1 MSAVLRARSLEV
13 LREAQADSGAI
24 IASRA
29 FSQYDYCWFRDS
41 AFAAHALLVCGE
53 HERAGRFHRW
63 AADVVAREADTIS
76 RAIADARAGR
86 PVDGG
91 DILDARFRADG
102 TRGDEPWPNF
112 QLDGLGAWLWS
123 LREWVSAGLGD
134 AAGPLAGSLAGSAR
148 LAGEYLAALWDQPSF
163 DCWEENGGEI
173 HVSTL
178 AAVYAGL
185 VAAEDLAGGLEAGW
199 QAVAG
204 RVRDLALGA
213 GTVGAGPSGAGALG
227 AGPSGAGASGAG
239 ASGAGPSAPGSAGG
253 RLRKHLGSE
262 LVDGSLIWAGVPFS
276 LLKPDDPVMIATA
289 EAIAADLTGPTG
301 GIYRYLG
308 DTYYGGGEW
317 IPLAAHLGW
326 FWVRAG
332 RPEAARELLSWV
344 ESAATLDGLLPEQ
357 TLDAVQRPPY
367 VETWTRRW
375 GRVATPLTWS
385 HAAYLI
391 LDHELRSC
399 QPGSS

>member
-1 MSAVLRARSLEV
+1 MSRAALRARSLDV
-13 LREAQADSGAI
+13 LRDAQTESGAI

-41 AFAAHALLVCGE
+41 AFVAHALLVCGE

-63 AADVVAREADTIS
+63 AAGVVAREADTIS
-76 RAIADARAGR
+76 RAIADRYAGR
-86 PVDGG
+86 PVDAG
-91 DILDARFRADG
+91 DILDTRFRADG

-123 LREWVSAGLGD
+123 LREWARAGHD
-134 AAGPLAGSLAGSAR
+134 RPAGRLATSIGLAGD
-148 LAGEYLAALWDQPSF
+148 YLAALWDQPSY
-163 DCWEENGGEI
+163 DCWEENAGQV

-185 VAAEDLAGGLEAGW
+185 VAASELLGSPTFGD
-199 QAVAG
+199 VAG
-204 RVRDLALGA
+204 QARELALG
-213 GTVGAGPSGAGALG
+213 
-227 AGPSGAGASGAG
+227 
-239 ASGAGPSAPGSAGG
+239 PGVVDG

-262 LVDGSLIWAGVPFS
+262 LADGSLIWAGVPFG
-276 LLKPDDPVMIATA
+276 LLSPADPVMTATA
-289 EAIAADLTGPTG
+289 QAIAADLTGPTG

-326 FWVRAG
+326 YWAKAG
-332 RPEAARELLSWV
+332 QAEAARTLLTWV
-344 ESAATLDGLLPEQ
+344 ESAATSEGLLPEQ

-375 GRVATPLTWS
+375 GTVATPLTWS

-391 LDHELRSC
+391 LDHELSEC
-399 QPGSS
+399 QPETP